1 MQDYEV
7 IDLTLTVSISRHRG
21 RWIPTRSVFRTIS
34 RIWTG
39 PEDSRSSIGHIST
52 PNLLVVPVVDVDA
65 GAGAVVVVMVLVLV
79 DSYFDTPARNSPFV
93 AVAGTRTR

>member
-1 MQDYEV
+1 M
-7 IDLTLTVSISRHRG
+7 
-21 RWIPTRSVFRTIS
+21 
-34 RIWTG
+34 
-39 PEDSRSSIGHIST
+39 
-52 PNLLVVPVVDVDA
+52 PVVDVDA